1 MTLRSLVPFGK
12 KRVPVRYYDDPFT
25 ALNRNMDS
33 LFENFFSGFDLE
45 PWEKSFKSFTPNVE
59 VSESDKEINV
69 TAELPGM
76 DEKDIDISLTH
87 EALTIS
93 GEKKDEKED
102 NGNGYYMKERSYGS
116 FKRTIPLYSEINS
129 EKVNAHFKKGVLKI
143 TLPKSAKEVERKKKI
158 PITS

>member
-1 MTLRSLVPFGK
+1 MTLRNLVPFVK

-25 ALNRNMDS
+25 AMHRNMDS
-33 LFENFFSGFDLE
+33 LFENFFRGFDLE
-45 PWEKSFKSFTPNVE
+45 PWEKHHASFTPNVE
-59 VSESDKEINV
+59 VSESDREINV

-102 NGNGYYMKERSYGS
+102 NGNGYYIKERSYGS
-116 FKRTIPLYSEINS
+116 FKRTIPLYSEINA
-129 EKVNAHFKKGVLKI
+129 EKVDAHFKKGVLKI
-143 TLPKSAKEVERKKKI
+143 TLPKSGKEMEKQKKI
-158 PITS
+158 HITS